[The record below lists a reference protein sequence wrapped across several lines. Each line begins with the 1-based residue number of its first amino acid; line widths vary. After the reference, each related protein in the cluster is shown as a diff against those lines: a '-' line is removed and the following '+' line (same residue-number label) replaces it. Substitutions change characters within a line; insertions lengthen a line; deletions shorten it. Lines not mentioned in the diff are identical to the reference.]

1 MCTLNPT
8 ATLQWDIQL
17 IRKRKKKVIKIPSW
31 VWTYFICIIPFVQE
45 FPSFLCHFHHYLTA
59 TKQRECV
66 YLCEERDSPTPISS
80 NSFCPH
86 CNTTNFL
93 FSLGFLE
100 IDNFVLSVL
109 GGSIMSAQ
117 IKFCSQLYIH
127 PILRIHPF
135 FFNLCSTL
143 LTIWLILEGERSFKR
158 VCVRIFHKTFFFFG
172 KKIFHKTYYAF
183 K

>member
-1 MCTLNPT
+1 MYPKPYCYF
-8 ATLQWDIQL
+8 AMRYSAHQ
-17 IRKRKKKVIKIPSW
+17 KKKKKSNKN
-31 VWTYFICIIPFVQE
+31 TQLGLDLFHMHHSICAGISIIPLS
-45 FPSFLCHFHHYLTA
+45 FPSLSYCHKA
-59 TKQRECV
+59 ERVCV

-117 IKFCSQLYIH
+117 IKFCS
-127 PILRIHPF
+127 
-135 FFNLCSTL
+135 
-143 LTIWLILEGERSFKR
+143 
-158 VCVRIFHKTFFFFG
+158 
-172 KKIFHKTYYAF
+172 
-183 K
+183 